1 LTGKTYYDDK
11 INSAIALEQQYLH
24 ASVLVLGYMIRFVN
38 LYPMTFKGKIM
49 KGNSGN
55 LRSNMF
61 IYKQVGENA
70 MENVV
75 TLVEDGDIGAF
86 NRSNRSIH
94 HMIEN

>member
-1 LTGKTYYDDK
+1 
-11 INSAIALEQQYLH
+11 
-24 ASVLVLGYMIRFVN
+24 
-38 LYPMTFKGKIM
+38 MTFKGKIM

-61 IYKQVGENA
+61 IYKQVGDNA
-70 MENVV
+70 MENVI
-75 TLVEDGDIGAF
+75 TLIEDGDIGAF